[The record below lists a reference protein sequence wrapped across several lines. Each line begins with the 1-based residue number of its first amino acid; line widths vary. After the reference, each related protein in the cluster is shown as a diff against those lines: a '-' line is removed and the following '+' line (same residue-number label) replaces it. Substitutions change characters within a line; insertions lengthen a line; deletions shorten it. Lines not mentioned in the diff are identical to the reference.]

1 MNQRSILFFFFAAVS
16 LLSWATVSYCSN
28 DGSVGQV
35 EATSSSVNLNDVD
48 PNSTVMVYAHNY
60 IPYIAPLVLQN
71 TDLDQSQYVIADE
84 VLVGRQVDNGR
95 ANGDVTVKANAEYE
109 IEAAGEVRLAGGFT
123 VEKGA
128 AFAIRPASF

>member
-28 DGSVGQV
+28 DGSVGQT
-35 EATSSSVNLNDVD
+35 EATSSSVSLTDVD
-48 PNSTVMVYAHNY
+48 PNSTVMVYSHNY

-71 TDLDQSQYVIADE
+71 TDIDQSQYVIAHE
-84 VLVGRQVDNGR
+84 VLAGRQVDSNR
-95 ANGDVTVKANAEYE
+95 TNGDVTVKEGAEYE
-109 IEAAGEVRLAGGFT
+109 IDAAGEVKLAGGFT

-128 AFAIRPASF
+128 AFTIRPASF